1 MKEYYGA
8 LCTKVYESDKSVAN
22 NKELDFYLSF
32 ANGKKV
38 LEPMCGN
45 GRMLIPFMQKGIDIE
60 GFDMSE
66 EMLIMCVEKGKKLNL
81 EPIVSKQRIEDFT
94 SEKKY
99 DLVMI
104 PIGSFSLVPETL
116 VDRSLRN
123 MKSVLAS
130 DGKLLI
136 TIVTTPDEV
145 EEIPEWLKTN
155 ELLIGEELIIEYR
168 KVHYKEDEKVLFIQL
183 KYESKVDGQLVK
195 TELMD
200 FPIRVY
206 GLGEFED
213 LLKENGF
220 KDVVIHTVKDGY
232 GEGNA
237 FQVFE
242 ISV

>member
-1 MKEYYGA
+1 MKAYYGA

-22 NKELDFYLSF
+22 DKELAFYLSF
-32 ANGKKV
+32 AKGKKV

-66 EMLIMCVEKGKKLNL
+66 DMLKMCVEKGMQLDLKPVISN
-81 EPIVSKQRIEDFT
+81 QRIEDFN
-94 SEKKY
+94 SKEKY

-155 ELLIGEELIIEYR
+155 ELSMGEELIVEYR
-168 KVHYKEDEKVLFIQL
+168 KVQYMEDEKVLFIQL
-183 KYESKVDGQLVK
+183 KYESIVNGQLVK

-200 FPIRVY
+200 FPIRAY
-206 GLGEFED
+206 GLGEFDE

-220 KDVVIHTVKDGY
+220 RDVVIHTVEDGY

-242 ISV
+242 CSV